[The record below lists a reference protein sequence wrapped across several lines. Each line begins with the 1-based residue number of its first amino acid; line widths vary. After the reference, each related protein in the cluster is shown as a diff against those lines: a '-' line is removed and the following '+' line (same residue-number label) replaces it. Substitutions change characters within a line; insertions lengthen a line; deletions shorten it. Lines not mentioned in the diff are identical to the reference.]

1 MTGRMVGKRVAVIG
15 AGSVGAG
22 WGNGKA
28 AAVLYAR
35 EGAQVLCV
43 DRSEAAAAET
53 AALITG
59 EGGVAYTCEADLTDP
74 VAANAMAH
82 TAQGNMG
89 GLDVLHF
96 NIGTSVKGGLDDTSF
111 DDWQTVFAINLDAAF
126 HATKACVP
134 LMGQGGAIVYIS
146 SLAGRNNGPYRYIG
160 YEASKAALQRFSRSI
175 AIEYAPR
182 GIRAN
187 TVVPGMID
195 TPHVAAM
202 IAPGQ
207 DMKVVRAAR
216 AAQVP
221 LKRQGTAW
229 DIAEAALFLVS
240 DAAGFI
246 TGVDLRVDGGM
257 GTLMGTSAG

>member
-1 MTGRMVGKRVAVIG
+1 MSGRMAGKRVIVIG
-15 AGSVGAG
+15 AGSVGEG

-43 DRSEAAAAET
+43 DRSLSAAAET
-53 AALITG
+53 AALITT
-59 EGGVAYTCEADLTDP
+59 EGGTAHTFAGEMTDP
-74 VAANAMAH
+74 LAATAMAG
-82 TAQGNMG
+82 AAKSRMG
-89 GLDVLHF
+89 GLDVMHF
-96 NIGTSVKGGLDDTSF
+96 NIGTSVKGGLEETGF
-111 DDWQTVFAINLDAAF
+111 NDWNKVFSVNLDAAF

-134 LMGQGGAIVYIS
+134 LMGQGGALVYIS
-146 SLAGRNNGPYRYIG
+146 SLAGLNNGPYRYIG
-160 YEASKAALQRFSRSI
+160 YEASKAALQRFARSV
-175 AIEYAPR
+175 AVEYAPR

-207 DMKVVRAAR
+207 DMETVRSAR

-229 DIAEAALFLVS
+229 DIAEAALFLAS

-257 GTLMGTSAG
+257 GTLMGTSA

>member
-1 MTGRMVGKRVAVIG
+1 MSGRMAGKRVIVIG
-15 AGSVGAG
+15 AGSVGEG

-43 DRSEAAAAET
+43 DRSLSAAAET
-53 AALITG
+53 AALIKT
-59 EGGVAYTCEADLTDP
+59 EGGTAHTFAGEMTDP
-74 VAANAMAH
+74 LAATAMAG
-82 TAQGNMG
+82 AAKSQMG
-89 GLDVLHF
+89 GLDVMHF
-96 NIGTSVKGGLDDTSF
+96 NIGTSVKGGLEETGF
-111 DDWQTVFAINLDAAF
+111 DDWNKVFSVNLDAAF

-134 LMGQGGAIVYIS
+134 LMGHGGALVFIS
-146 SLAGRNNGPYRYIG
+146 SLAGLNNGPYRYIG
-160 YEASKAALQRFSRSI
+160 YEASKAALQRFARSV
-175 AIEYAPR
+175 AVEYAPR

-207 DMKVVRAAR
+207 DMEAVRAGR

-229 DIAEAALFLVS
+229 DIAEAALFLAS

-257 GTLMGTSAG
+257 GTLMGTSA

>member
-1 MTGRMVGKRVAVIG
+1 MSGRMAGKRIIVIG
-15 AGSVGAG
+15 AGSVGEG

-35 EGAQVLCV
+35 EGAQVMCV
-43 DRSEAAAAET
+43 DRSLSAAAET
-53 AALITG
+53 VALITA
-59 EGGVAYTCEADLTDP
+59 EGGTAHTFAGEMTDP
-74 VAANAMAH
+74 LTATAMAGAAK
-82 TAQGNMG
+82 TQMG
-89 GLDVLHF
+89 GLDVMHF
-96 NIGTSVKGGLDDTSF
+96 NIGTSVKGGLEETGF
-111 DDWQTVFAINLDAAF
+111 DDWNKVFSVNLDAAF

-134 LMGQGGAIVYIS
+134 LMGQGGALVYIS
-146 SLAGRNNGPYRYIG
+146 SLAGLNNGPYRYIG
-160 YEASKAALQRFSRSI
+160 YEASKAALQRFARSV
-175 AIEYAPR
+175 AVEYAPR

-202 IAPGQ
+202 IAPGH
-207 DMKVVRAAR
+207 DMQAVRARR

-229 DIAEAALFLVS
+229 DIAEAALFLAS

-257 GTLMGTSAG
+257 GTLMGTSA